1 MLFDTPKIFMRI
13 IKKKRYVLIALA
25 TIVAIILFYAFSI
38 EPNLFVVTDHRLN
51 PEVAVARN
59 SLKIVQISDLH
70 LKKFNDRAQKIADK
84 VNQLHSNIILLT
96 GDSIDKVE
104 QLRGFEQFLS
114 QLDLQT
120 TKYAILGNW
129 EYWAGVDLTALK
141 KLYSTYNCRLLVNET
156 TLYKQ
161 GDRQLLI
168 TGIDDLAGTP
178 NLLASL
184 QNIKPYP
191 NHLLLAHSPAYRDAF
206 SPDELKILSKYQPQY
221 MLSGHTHG
229 GQLAFF
235 GFVPLRPPNSGNYV
249 SGWYRGSPIS
259 LYVSRGLGVSVLPAR
274 IGTVPEI
281 SYFEWSLRS

>member
-1 MLFDTPKIFMRI
+1 MQIFN
-13 IKKKRYVLIALA
+13 KKRYIIIAIATLIAA
-25 TIVAIILFYAFSI
+25 ILFYAFSV
-38 EPNLFVVTDHRLN
+38 EPNLFVVAEHRLN
-51 PEVAVARN
+51 SEVATDRN

-70 LKKFNDRAQKIADK
+70 LKNFNDRAQKIADK
-84 VNQLHSNIILLT
+84 INQLQSNIIVFT
-96 GDSIDKVE
+96 GDSIDKAE
-104 QLRGFEQFLS
+104 QLGGFEQFLS
-114 QLDLQT
+114 QLDRKT

-129 EYWAGVDLTALK
+129 EYWAEVDLTALK
-141 KLYSTYNCRLLVNET
+141 KLYATYNCRLLVNET
-156 TLYKQ
+156 TLHKQ

-168 TGIDDLAGTP
+168 TGIDDLVGKP
-178 NLLASL
+178 NLSTSL
-184 QNIKPYP
+184 QNIDPQP

-206 SPDELKILSKYQPQY
+206 SPDELKILSEYQPQY

-281 SYFEWSLRS
+281 SYFEWSLKS